1 MAAIWKGVKQTLVAG
16 FIFKRHFLDDY
27 EGDIGFQDLA
37 VQPVYICWDNIFS
50 IFMAV
55 SADIVKQWTLNF
67 LPGDLLN
74 IRQTC
79 QVAEDSHISP

>member
-16 FIFKRHFLDDY
+16 FIFKRHLLDDY
-27 EGDIGFQDLA
+27 EGGIGFQDLA
-37 VQPVYICWDNIFS
+37 VKPVFIRRKNIFS